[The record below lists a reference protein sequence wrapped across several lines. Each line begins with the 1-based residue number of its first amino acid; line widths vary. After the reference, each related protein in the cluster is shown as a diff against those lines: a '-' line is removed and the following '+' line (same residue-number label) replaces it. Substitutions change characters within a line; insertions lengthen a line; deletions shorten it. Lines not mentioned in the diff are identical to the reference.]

1 MDQVVEFFSGI
12 LDTSSWPPRWHC
24 GRWTDFHGW
33 LYIISDLL
41 VFSAYFT
48 MPVLIVRYIAKQTS
62 ARFHKIYF
70 LFAAFILACGF
81 THLLD
86 AITFWYPVYR
96 LSALARFI
104 TGIISWVTVYYLI
117 RLLPT
122 AFSLK
127 TAAELELEVEQR
139 RKAEEELGIKIKLLN
154 EAQEIA
160 RLGHWDWDVITDTV
174 TWSDNLYRIFCVEDV
189 NEVFSYDRYLGR
201 IHHDDKT
208 YVDDLMKQ
216 AFIEKKFPTFYH
228 RVVTPD
234 GHIKTIFANGDVI
247 TNDKGEVIRMKGTAQ
262 DMTEQR
268 VIEQELRIKTA
279 ELEMKNAEL
288 EKFAYVASHDLQE
301 PLRKIR
307 TFISRLQGENTEL
320 AGNGALYLSKVD
332 DAAARMKKLID
343 DILTFS
349 QIATADTNL
358 TYSKTDLNEVLKTV
372 VSNLEVLIENS
383 GVVIIPAKLPLV
395 DANNTQMYQL
405 FQNLITNAIKFAN
418 PERPPVISINASSIK
433 GADIVNSDFI
443 RAHFKFS
450 GQEKRLWDAEQF
462 YKITF
467 SDNGIGFEAK
477 FADRIFETFQRLE
490 KTHEGTG
497 IGLAICKKIAE
508 NHHGQIYA
516 ESELGKGAAFTV
528 ILPVSQTNFE

>member
-48 MPVLIVRYIAKQTS
+48 MPIIIVRYIAKQTS

-96 LSALARFI
+96 LSAIARFI

-139 RKAEEELGIKIKLLN
+139 KRAEEELGVKIKLLN
-154 EAQEIA
+154 EAQQIA
-160 RLGHWDWDVITDTV
+160 RLGHWDWDVTEDKV
-174 TWSDNLYRIFCVEDV
+174 TWSDNMYRIFCVDNRDEPI
-189 NEVFSYDRYLGR
+189 SYALYLTK
-201 IHHDDKT
+201 IYNDDKA
-208 YVDDLMKQ
+208 YVDEVLRQ
-216 AFIEKKFPTFYH
+216 AFTDKKFPTFYH
-228 RVVTPD
+228 RIITPD
-234 GHIKTIFANGDVI
+234 GLIKTIFANGDVT

-332 DAAARMKKLID
+332 DAAARMKRLID
-343 DILTFS
+343 DILAFS
-349 QIATADTNL
+349 QIATAETKL
-358 TYSKTDLNEVLKTV
+358 IYSKTDLNDVLKTV
-372 VSNLEVLIENS
+372 ASNLEVIIES
-383 GVVIIPAKLPLV
+383 SSVVIIPGKMPVV
-395 DANNTQMYQL
+395 DANGTQMCQL
-405 FQNLITNAIKFAN
+405 FQNLIANAIKFAD
-418 PERPPVISINASSIK
+418 PARPPVISINASMIR
-433 GADIVNSDFI
+433 GADIINDDLI

-450 GQEKRLWDAEQF
+450 GSEKRFWDAEQF

-490 KTHEGTG
+490 KTHQGTG

-516 ESELGKGAAFTV
+516 ESEPGKGAVFTV
-528 ILPVSQTNFE
+528 ILPVSQINFE